1 MSVTV
6 VSTERLLDEL
16 HRDITE
22 CRLCPLCEGRTHAV
36 PGEGNKKTKVMFVGE
51 APGRDEDL
59 QGRPFVGQAGR
70 LLTTMLAEI
79 GIKREDVFIA
89 NVLKCRPPDNRNPMP
104 DEIEACSPY
113 LYAQIAVIKP
123 KVVCPLGTFAIKVL
137 LGKDFPVGQVHGKLY
152 RRHGIFFLPM
162 YHPAALLHR
171 NSEAMRTAMKDD
183 MQKLKN
189 HIAKTAN
196 EKRDVKQ

>member
-1 MSVTV
+1 MNVTP
-6 VSTERLLDEL
+6 ERLLDEL
-16 HRDITE
+16 HRDIMG
-22 CRLCPLCEGRTHAV
+22 CKLCPLWEGRTHAV

-51 APGRDEDL
+51 APGRDEDA

-70 LLTTMLAEI
+70 LLTTMLESI
-79 GIKREDVFIA
+79 GIKREEVFIA
-89 NVLKCRPPDNRNPMP
+89 NVLKCRPPANRNPQP
-104 DEIEACSPY
+104 DEIGICSPY
-113 LYAQIAVIKP
+113 LYAQIALIKP
-123 KVVCPLGTFAIKVL
+123 EVVCPLGTFAIKVL

-171 NSEAMRTAMKDD
+171 NSEAMRAAMQAD

-189 HIAKTAN
+189 HMAKAAVG
-196 EKRDVKQ
+196 K